1 MSVFCRLASGGGVGG
16 FNRRDRRDHRDGNG
30 GKRNFFP
37 RISRIFTD
45 GRGARDFYPQI
56 SQISTDGVGGG
67 RWTED
72 GRRRTEDRGMGERI
86 DSFKELRVYKEA
98 WALNLEVLLLGT
110 ICVNL

>member
-16 FNRRDRRDHRDGNG
+16 FNRRDHRDHRDGNG

-67 RWTED
+67 GGQKTDGGGLKTEEWVN
-72 GRRRTEDRGMGERI
+72 GSTV
-86 DSFKELRVYKEA
+86 LR
-98 WALNLEVLLLGT
+98 N
-110 ICVNL
+110 